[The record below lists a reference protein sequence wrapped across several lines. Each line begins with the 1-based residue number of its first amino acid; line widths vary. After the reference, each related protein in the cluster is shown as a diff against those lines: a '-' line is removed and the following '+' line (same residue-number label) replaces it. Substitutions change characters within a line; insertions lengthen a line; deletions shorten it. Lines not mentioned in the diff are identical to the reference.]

1 MTYELDFRKRVI
13 AYVQEGHTKKETS
26 KLFGISPNTLYLW
39 EKQLRELN
47 SLECQPRKRK
57 PFKIPLEKLEQFVH
71 QYPDAFLREIAEHFD
86 CSVPSVWTALKKLDI
101 TLKKDDEL

>member
-39 EKQLRELN
+39 EKQ
-47 SLECQPRKRK
+47 
-57 PFKIPLEKLEQFVH
+57 
-71 QYPDAFLREIAEHFD
+71 
-86 CSVPSVWTALKKLDI
+86 
-101 TLKKDDEL
+101 